1 MISRRNIRVKVM
13 QCLYAAESEPGAL
26 SPEKTNALLRKYL
39 DQTGDLFTFLIYLL
53 TEVARY
59 AEVDARNRAS
69 KHLPSAADLN
79 VNTKLAGNNLLWK
92 ILEAKGFHSTVKD
105 HKLDLLLEEELVRKI
120 YLQLADTELY
130 NQYINAEG
138 RDDRSEKEMLSFIF
152 TDLIMANDEVTDYLE
167 DHFVH
172 WDDDAEMIYQM
183 VLNFLGKPS
192 SGEFQQIAGPEKT
205 QYALT
210 LLKTVTEK
218 KELCMNLI
226 KPKLKNWDPERIAV
240 LDMIMIRMG
249 VCELLFFE
257 TIPTKVTIN
266 EYIDIAKS
274 YSTQQSGQFVNGIL
288 DSIHKDLVAE
298 GKLKK
303 VDFKKQG

>member
-13 QCLYAAESEPGAL
+13 QCLYAAESESGAL
-26 SPEKTNALLRKYL
+26 SPEKNNALLRKYL

-59 AEVDARNRAS
+59 AEVDARNRAA

-92 ILEAKGFHSTVKD
+92 ILEAKGFQATVKD

-130 NQYINAEG
+130 NQYIHAEG

>member
-1 MISRRNIRVKVM
+1 M
-13 QCLYAAESEPGAL
+13 QCLYAAESETGSL
-26 SPEKTNALLRKYL
+26 LPEKGTKLLNKYL
-39 DQTGDLFTFLIYLL
+39 QQTGDLFTFVVYLI

-59 AEVDARNRAS
+59 AETDSRNRAS
-69 KHLPSAADLN
+69 KHLPTSEDLN
-79 VNTKLAGNNLLWK
+79 VNTKLAGNSLLWK
-92 ILEAKGFHSTVKD
+92 ILEANYFLSTIKE
-105 HKLDLLLEEELVRKI
+105 HHLDNLLDRELVRKI
-120 YLQLADTELY
+120 YQQLADTSVYQEYL
-130 NQYINAEG
+130 NHEG
-138 RDDRSEKEMLSFIF
+138 RHDKTEKEILSFIF

-167 DHFVH
+167 DHFAN

-192 SGEFQQIAGPEKT
+192 TGEFQQIAGPEKT
-205 QYALT
+205 KYAHS
-210 LLKTVTEK
+210 LLQTVSEK
-218 KELCMNLI
+218 KELCMDLI

-257 TIPTKVTIN
+257 TIPAKVTIN

-303 VDFKKQG
+303 VDFKKQA